1 MNQRSFQFI
10 KLIAVLVTLYLS
22 SLFWHSTSLKIVS
35 LTFLILITAY
45 LVYCFLFNLFVPINE
60 IGTVYS
66 PKPKCNKKVAIIG
79 GNNGGVV

>member
-1 MNQRSFQFI
+1 
-10 KLIAVLVTLYLS
+10 
-22 SLFWHSTSLKIVS
+22 

-79 GNNGGVV
+79 GNNGVLCERFC